1 MNNQNPTKTNY
12 INLND
17 YDLPRYQKGG
27 KYRKNCYHCPVC
39 SGKLEINPR
48 NGEIFTCFSGGCA
61 RADIRKAVLALAGDN
76 TPNSEWEATRAA
88 RAAKSEEK
96 LEAEKARVAS
106 LKNSDERHKD
116 WLGIV
121 GGSFLSEQHFQDMLN
136 RGYTPELIDLSKAIS
151 SSRHGGG
158 RIIPVTDYLGRMVG
172 GQVITTSIKPWYGT
186 SGTNHLRET
195 GEIPL
200 TVIYPAN
207 PKQERQKNQAGEII
221 KTIGY
226 IAYTESTGDKPFLCA
241 HQRSYVTI
249 GSSITGSQPRDLKRS
264 VEYIKQKY
272 GWDEVHHILMAD
284 GGSLS
289 NNGVMIDYCK
299 LKEQIAALGGELQVG
314 WWGQYTKSIGDID
327 EISQDTPLRYI
338 PFERFEKFGE
348 DRKLYDE
355 LSQLTIKPTTVI
367 NERFL
372 PAITPKPRTITFIN
386 SPCATGKT
394 EQLKPAIDA
403 WISIYPNAKVIDI
416 VHLNAI
422 KDGHQQRLGI
432 FDYRVGYGQNDEAI
446 NGLSKISICLDSLLR
461 LQLENI
467 PPHSLLILDEM
478 EAILKH
484 AAQGQTLGIN
494 APALQAHLTAILDR
508 VLITG
513 GAVIGLEDSLTN
525 LSVQGL
531 LALTGNRYKYELIK
545 NEYQP
550 YKWKVA
556 IGNGNNANFL
566 TTLLSRLKAGENI
579 LAPNSSQNFGEAVE
593 KLVLKYLP
601 ELAENIYRIDAK
613 TSPDLQAL
621 LANPNKWLAE
631 HDVRLLIG
639 SPTIQSS
646 FNSSNQGQFD
656 RVMARF
662 ANLDTRAQVQI
673 LHRDRSDVPRDIQI
687 LKQGAEVNNRKNA
700 KTLLK
705 SRELIAN
712 RTSLMAGHGRI
723 TNNRIGD
730 VWNRLDA
737 EFSARAA
744 LSAAYLED
752 YLRCDLAE
760 RGHIISPANWQ
771 PSEEFIGV
779 AEEFK
784 QIRQNIKVEENRI
797 LFAADGHAL
806 TLVQATSILHS
817 SGVRFE
823 IRQQAKKTLLHH
835 DLPGVEFTEEFL
847 MAAITEGRGAYLN
860 QCKLGFFLNQPVL
873 AKYLDRE
880 RFTGQLA
887 QPHIMF
893 SQVPKLSQKIDLFTP
908 ILPHLEDLASGREF
922 KEGDPALLAIQ
933 AEALKQQ
940 YWMQKLFQLDIK
952 PEQPGSTGRQTHTE
966 VATTNKI
973 LRKLGYTVKK
983 VRAEGVRGAQV
994 RVYAVTNADCQH
1006 RQTICEALELKYRNH
1021 VASSSC
1027 SDAVNTNLKVEKT
1040 LGVVFTPENEP
1051 VSAILEEDPPD
1062 FPIER
1067 VEEVAAIL
1075 ELAVAHP
1082 TDYLALVRSEYGQ
1095 ELLTA
1100 AAQLLPAATRSKL
1113 RDLVLIANREVAA

>member
-1 MNNQNPTKTNY
+1 MNNQNSAKTNY

-61 RADIRKAVLALAGDN
+61 RADIRKAVLALAGAN
-76 TPNSEWEATRAA
+76 TPSSEWEAAQAA
-88 RAAKSEEK
+88 RTARSEQK
-96 LEAEKARVAS
+96 LEAEKVRIAS

-121 GGSFLSEQHFQDMLN
+121 GDGFLTDRHRQDMLD
-136 RGYTPELIDLSKAIS
+136 RGYTPELIDLSNARS
-151 SSRHGGG
+151 SSKHGGG
-158 RIIPVTDYLGRMVG
+158 RVIPVNDYLGRMVG
-172 GQVITTSIKPWYGT
+172 GQVITASGKPWYGT
-186 SGTNHLRET
+186 AGTNHLQET

-200 TVIYPAN
+200 TVIYPADPQQDEPEN
-207 PKQERQKNQAGEII
+207 KAGKII

-241 HQRSYVTI
+241 HHRSYVTI
-249 GSSITGSQPRDLKRS
+249 GSASIGSQPEDLKRS

-284 GGSLS
+284 AGSLD
-289 NNGVMIDYCK
+289 NNHVMANYRK
-299 LKEQIAALGGELQVG
+299 LQEQIAAIGGELLVG

-338 PFERFEKFGE
+338 PFDHFEKFGA

-355 LSQLTIKPTTVI
+355 LSKLIIQPIKVI
-367 NERFL
+367 NQRFL
-372 PAITPKPRTITFIN
+372 PAIPLKSRTITFVS

-394 EQLKPAIDA
+394 EQLLPAIDA
-403 WISIYPNAKVIDI
+403 WLSIHPNGKVIDI

-432 FDYRVGYGQNDEAI
+432 ADYRVGYGQNDSAI
-446 NGLSKISICLDSLLR
+446 NGLSKLSICLDSLLR

-467 PPHSLLILDEM
+467 PSNSLVILDEM
-478 EAILKH
+478 EAILKY
-484 AAQGQTLGIN
+484 AAQGQTLGSN
-494 APALQAHLTAILDR
+494 APALQAHLAAILDR

-531 LALTGNRYKYELIK
+531 LDLTGNRYNYELIK

-550 YKWKVA
+550 YKWEVA
-556 IGNGNNANFL
+556 IGNGDNANFL

-579 LAPNSSQNFGEAVE
+579 FLPTSSQNYGETVNQ
-593 KLVLKYLP
+593 LVLKYLP
-601 ELAENIYRIDAK
+601 ELASKIYRIDAK
-613 TSPDLQAL
+613 TSPELQSL

-631 HDVRLLIG
+631 RSVRLLIG

-662 ANLDTRAQVQI
+662 ANLDTRAQVQM

-687 LKQGAEVNNRKNA
+687 LKMGAEVNNRKNA

-712 RTSLMAGHGRI
+712 QTSLMAGHGRI

-760 RGHIISPANWQ
+760 RGHTISAASWQ
-771 PSEEFIGV
+771 SSEEFIGV

-784 QIRQNIKVEENRI
+784 QIRKDIEVEENRI
-797 LFAADGHAL
+797 LTEADGHAL

-835 DLPGVEFTEEFL
+835 DLPGAELTEEFL
-847 MAAITEGRGAYLN
+847 MAAITKGRGAYLN
-860 QCKLGFFLNQPVL
+860 QCKLGFFLDKPIL
-873 AKYLDRE
+873 AKHLDRE
-880 RFTGQLA
+880 RFTSQLA

-893 SQVPKLSQKIDLFTP
+893 SKVPKLAQKIDLFAP
-908 ILPHLEDLASGREF
+908 IRPHLEDLASGREF
-922 KEGDPALLAIQ
+922 KEDDPALLAIQ
-933 AEALKQQ
+933 AEALKRK
-940 YWMQKLFQLDIK
+940 YLMWELFGLDIK
-952 PEQPGSTGRQTHTE
+952 PEQSSSRGRQTHTE
-966 VATTNKI
+966 IATTNKI
-973 LRKLGYTVKK
+973 LRKLGYVVKK

-994 RVYAVTNADCQH
+994 RVYAVTNANCLH
-1006 RQTICEALELKYRNH
+1006 RQTIYDALELKYQNYM
-1021 VASSSC
+1021 ASSNQ
-1027 SDAVNTNLKVEKT
+1027 SDAVNTNLKAEKT
-1040 LGVVFTPENEP
+1040 LEVVFTSEDEP
-1051 VSAILEEDPPD
+1051 VLTIPEDDPLHYFVKGDIVEIRSTEIRGTIYMWNMKRQASILSDDGNFYDWIPQSDLKLIENQSA
-1062 FPIER
+1062 
-1067 VEEVAAIL
+1067 V
-1075 ELAVAHP
+1075 
-1082 TDYLALVRSEYGQ
+1082 
-1095 ELLTA
+1095 
-1100 AAQLLPAATRSKL
+1100 
-1113 RDLVLIANREVAA
+1113 